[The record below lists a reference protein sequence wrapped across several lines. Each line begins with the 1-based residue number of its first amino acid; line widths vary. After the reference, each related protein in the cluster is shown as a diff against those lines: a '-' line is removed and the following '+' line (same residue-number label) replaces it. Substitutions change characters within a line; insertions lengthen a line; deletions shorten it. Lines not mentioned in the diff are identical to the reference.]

1 MTRSDFMKRRLR
13 DLLAVA
19 LAVLLS
25 AGIIG
30 LLTVFSNVDPEEPER
45 VIIRD
50 VEVGLPPPP
59 PPPPKRAQRTETTA
73 SQLSI
78 NQIGNQSGPKV
89 QFSERPT
96 LANVKVEQI
105 EQPEMDR
112 NMMELDTEMSG
123 NSRSFRVEKLD
134 EVPQIV
140 SSRDS
145 RIPRELIQ
153 EGIRVVEAKVDIIID
168 TRGEAYI
175 KRIVDAGY
183 PQMVPVIRKHVDA
196 VKFTIPKKDGNP
208 VNGEYYF
215 TIRFREL

>member
-1 MTRSDFMKRRLR
+1 MTISDFMKRRLV
-13 DLLAVA
+13 DLVAVVLAA
-19 LAVLLS
+19 
-25 AGIIG
+25 
-30 LLTVFSNVDPEEPER
+30 LLTASIISLLILFSKVDPEEPER
-45 VIIRD
+45 VIVRD

-59 PPPPKRAQRTETTA
+59 PPPPEPKQRTETTA
-73 SQLSI
+73 SRLSI
-78 NQIGNQSGPKV
+78 SQIGNQSGPKV

-96 LANVKVEQI
+96 LANVNVKQI
-105 EQPEMDR
+105 QQPKMDR
-112 NMMELDTEMSG
+112 DIMDLDTEMSG
-123 NSRSFRVEKLD
+123 DNRSFRVEKLD

-153 EGIRVVEAKVDIIID
+153 QGIRMVEAKVDIIID

-183 PQMVPVIRKHVDA
+183 PQMVPVIRKHIDA
-196 VKFTIPKKDGNP
+196 VKFTIPKKDGKP